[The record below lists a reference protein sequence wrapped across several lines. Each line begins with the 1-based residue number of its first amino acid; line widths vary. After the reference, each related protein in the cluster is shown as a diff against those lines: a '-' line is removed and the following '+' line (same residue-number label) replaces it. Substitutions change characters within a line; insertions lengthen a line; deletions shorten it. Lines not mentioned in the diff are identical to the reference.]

1 MKQTRSYFQSSA
13 NTLQGVEAVIDKDA
27 CGAKLANEI
36 DADGFIITAI
46 PRNRDASAAAIPG
59 MFSGEEFEMV
69 TIVSSEYTILG
80 QLLPEGHILALIIEP
95 SSNMGLIRSKVKD
108 ASQRLVP
115 ML

>member
-1 MKQTRSYFQSSA
+1 MRTRLLED
-13 NTLQGVEAVIDKDA
+13 LQAIPGVEN
-27 CGAKLANEI
+27 CMLL

-69 TIVSSEYTILG
+69 TIVSSEHTILG
-80 QLLPEGHILALIIEP
+80 RLLPEGHILALIIEP

-108 ASQRLVP
+108 ASQRLGP